1 MRRDQAKAA
10 AGPPATSGFETDPE
24 KLAVVLLS
32 YARRCAGTSGW
43 RDCDRMLARGNGV
56 EDLVQDAMASL
67 SGGELKRR
75 WDPQKH
81 PDPMQHLKWFVRSR
95 MSTLARSYDALNV
108 RRGDDSDE
116 HADPETPESL
126 VLQVAERKE
135 RDAWR
140 AQARDLLLAEIIDDD
155 LLVRLHDLM
164 ETEEIDKPA
173 ELATRLNVSL
183 EEIKNAKKR
192 FRRAWE
198 RVVAA
203 MSTNAAQRT
212 GGTV

>member
-1 MRRDQAKAA
+1 
-10 AGPPATSGFETDPE
+10 
-24 KLAVVLLS
+24 
-32 YARRCAGTSGW
+32 
-43 RDCDRMLARGNGV
+43 MLARGNGV

-108 RRGDDSDE
+108 RRGDESDE

-155 LLVRLHDLM
+155 
-164 ETEEIDKPA
+164 DKPA